1 MSFLKGSFSAQRF
14 AATDSE
20 DAFGERH
27 IASLAAF
34 SINRTQAGDDGVQ
47 VGWSGGDHK
56 YDGELSCEKNL
67 RGEFLQWSFRVT
79 KFAPPAD
86 EVRAV
91 YLTELKGIMDAAGVQ
106 VPTAKMKREAR
117 ESAQSLIEEK
127 GKDGRYDRHTLVPV
141 VWDGEKGQV
150 WYGSASHGNVGPFIA
165 LFEQTFGVPLT
176 PITAGSL
183 LAATDPAGEDQGPD
197 PAFGD
202 PPAWCPDGFDWLGNE
217 FALWCLWR
225 QATVDT
231 VKEAALESVPVVVNR
246 LTMACPNGLYG
257 SDTFT
262 CDVPI
267 RLPEFMTAA
276 RDGRLP
282 RAFGLS
288 LEPDTPLTLD
298 PELWVVSG
306 CKVPDPEEMPPG
318 IEGEVQRLEQC
329 RDVFL
334 QLDKLFEQFLDIRL
348 GDGWTGVVSEINNWT
363 GRVPVEVK

>member
-14 AATDSE
+14 TAADPE

-67 RGEFLQWSFRVT
+67 RGEFLQWAFRVT

-117 ESAQSLIEEK
+117 ESAQSIIEEK
-127 GKDGRYDRHTLVPV
+127 GKDGRYDKHTLVPV

-176 PITAGSL
+176 PITSGWFLSSQL
-183 LAATDPAGEDQGPD
+183 SEYGDDPEPNPSFAE
-197 PAFGD
+197 
-202 PPAWCPDGFDWLGNE
+202 PAWCPDGFDWLGNE
-217 FALWCLWR
+217 FALNLIYDT
-225 QATVDT
+225 ATGTDSLFGCMVTNKLILAD
-231 VKEAALESVPVVVNR
+231 
-246 LTMACPNGLYG
+246 PNGASG
-257 SDTFT
+257 SDMFT
-262 CDVPI
+262 VETPAI
-267 RLPEFMTAA
+267 LPEVHKAIQT
-276 RDGRLP
+276 GKLP
-282 RAFGLS
+282 RQIGIHLKVNPQ
-288 LEPDTPLTLD
+288 EWVPLTID

-348 GDGWTGVVSEINNWT
+348 GDGWAVVVSEINNWT
-363 GRVPVEVK
+363 GRVPAEVK